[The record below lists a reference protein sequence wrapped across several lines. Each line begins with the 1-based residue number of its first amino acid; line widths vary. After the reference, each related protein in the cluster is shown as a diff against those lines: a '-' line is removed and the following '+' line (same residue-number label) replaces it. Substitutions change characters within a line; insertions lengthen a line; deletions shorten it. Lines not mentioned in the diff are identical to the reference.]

1 MGHGICQ
8 VILPKFSEFYKM
20 TSLKWSTYS
29 ELSTQLSNIEIDW
42 LFNQGSLTKRLVEL
56 SDNQFSLE
64 ILSEKTQKLRQ
75 DECDYLN
82 ISSSSQQSVR
92 EVLLKG
98 KEIPWVYA
106 RSIILCNNIDQN
118 DTSILIN
125 IGTNPLGSI
134 LFEKDQFDR
143 SVIEVT
149 KYPANLLSFE
159 HSDNDLW
166 ARRSK
171 FNSDTHIVLV
181 QEIFLSDIWRVIQSI
196 K

>member
-1 MGHGICQ
+1 MI
-8 VILPKFSEFYKM
+8 
-20 TSLKWSTYS
+20 SLNWSTYS
-29 ELSTQLSNIEIDW
+29 ELSTQLSNIEVDW
-42 LFNQGSLTKRLVEL
+42 LFDQGSLTRRLIKL
-56 SDNQFSLE
+56 SDDQFSLE
-64 ILSEKTQKLRQ
+64 ILFEKTQKLRQ
-75 DECDYLN
+75 DEYEYLN
-82 ISSSSQQSVR
+82 ISSLSQQNVR

-106 RSIILCNNIDQN
+106 RSVILCNNMDQN
-118 DTSILIN
+118 ITNILIN
-125 IGTNPLGSI
+125 IGPNPLGSI
-134 LFEKDQFDR
+134 LFEKDQYNR

-149 KYPANLLSFE
+149 KYPVDLLPFE

>member
-1 MGHGICQ
+1 
-8 VILPKFSEFYKM
+8 M

>member
-1 MGHGICQ
+1 
-8 VILPKFSEFYKM
+8 M

-106 RSIILCNNIDQN
+106 RSIILCNNIDQS

-134 LFEKDQFDR
+134 LFEKDQYNR

-149 KYPANLLSFE
+149 KYPVDLLPFE